1 MEDVLHWEGP
11 AQFLS
16 RRGSSQRVLCCCPL
30 REVDLAA
37 VVSVQKSGVQNW
49 DTSPHSLRP
58 TWICG
63 PRTWRSRTD
72 WDRTWKNHFKVT
84 TDQRVCLINFLL
96 LKDLFFRKLV
106 LEWIIEMTDVL
117 SRFFRSF
124 LYNFHVFRP
133 ENQRLDILTRTC
145 SIEDTSLY
153 RLEQTDLIPCWDWV
167 ETVGE
172 TEDTIPVC
180 DKVWTG
186 DGPASV

>member
-1 MEDVLHWEGP
+1 MSYTEKAQPSFSAGVAVLSEYSAVAHSVKSIWP
-11 AQFLS
+11 LLS
-16 RRGSSQRVLCCCPL
+16 PSRNLESRT
-30 REVDLAA
+30 EI
-37 VVSVQKSGVQNW
+37 
-49 DTSPHSLRP
+49 TSPPSLRP

-63 PRTWRSRTD
+63 PRTWRSLTD
-72 WDRTWKNHFKVT
+72 LDRTWKSHFKVT
-84 TDQRVCLINFLL
+84 TDQRVSLINLLL

-133 ENQRLDILTRTC
+133 ENQRLDILTRTY

-186 DGPASV
+186 DGPASD